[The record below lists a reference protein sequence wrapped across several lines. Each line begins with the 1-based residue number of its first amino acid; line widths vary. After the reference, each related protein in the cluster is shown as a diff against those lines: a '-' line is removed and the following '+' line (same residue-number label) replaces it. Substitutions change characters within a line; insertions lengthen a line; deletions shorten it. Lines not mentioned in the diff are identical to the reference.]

1 MKCLAVFYSLS
12 GKTKALAE
20 HAAQLLSAELAEIH
34 CNKYGRGFFSFFR
47 AAIDS
52 SKGKLPPIEV
62 SGPSPDRYDFVL
74 LLAPVW
80 AGHAATPLR
89 AYLNQCRGQL
99 KRAAFVLTCGGSCP
113 PSAFDELAAIVGVKP
128 QAQLILRDKDRKGGS
143 YVSPELDKFLSPLKA
158 QQAA

>member
-1 MKCLAVFYSLS
+1 MKCLVVFYSLS
-12 GKTKALAE
+12 GNTKALAE
-20 HAAQLLSAELAEIH
+20 HAAELLSAELTEIR
-34 CNKYGRGFFSFFR
+34 CRKYGRGLIGFFR

-89 AYLNQCRGQL
+89 AYLNQYRGRL
-99 KRAAFVLTCGGSCP
+99 KHAAFVLTCGGGCP
-113 PSAFDELAAIVGVKP
+113 PAAFDELAAIAALKP
-128 QAQLILRDKDRKGGS
+128 QAQFVLSGKDRKAGS
-143 YVSPELDKFLSPLKA
+143 YVSPDLDKFLSPLKT